1 MATCVSFS
9 LCVPVCMCV
18 CVCLCVGMKHML
30 GLCRKHKQTPTQE
43 RVKASKCEQNY
54 VTKAFTRIIITIV
67 PLRCNSSS
75 GRSSSNRRNSFE
87 RARSTATLALS
98 GSQVLSR
105 SLCGPLSLG
114 ATVISSAAHPSRD
127 PGKARRALYC
137 FTWTCWLP
145 AALVCVSVCVCV
157 CLRHP
162 GLATIQL
169 QCLDCCWRVH
179 NVRSGVR
186 ALCQCS
192 NSREVDSLT
201 VPCVVLFQWQMA
213 ARVSVSAIK
222 YS

>member
-9 LCVPVCMCV
+9 LCLPVCVCTPLCV
-18 CVCLCVGMKHML
+18 CVCAQHML

-67 PLRCNSSS
+67 PLRCNSSGS
-75 GRSSSNRRNSFE
+75 NSNRRNSFE

-98 GSQVLSR
+98 GSLVSLVLFA
-105 SLCGPLSLG
+105 GLSLSWSNSYKLC
-114 ATVISSAAHPSRD
+114 SSPFSRPRQSHAGTLLHLNLLAASC
-127 PGKARRALYC
+127 L
-137 FTWTCWLP
+137 
-145 AALVCVSVCVCV
+145 SVCVCV

-162 GLATIQL
+162 GLGTIWL

-186 ALCQCS
+186 ALSQCS

-201 VPCVVLFQWQMA
+201 VPCVVLFQ
-213 ARVSVSAIK
+213 
-222 YS
+222 